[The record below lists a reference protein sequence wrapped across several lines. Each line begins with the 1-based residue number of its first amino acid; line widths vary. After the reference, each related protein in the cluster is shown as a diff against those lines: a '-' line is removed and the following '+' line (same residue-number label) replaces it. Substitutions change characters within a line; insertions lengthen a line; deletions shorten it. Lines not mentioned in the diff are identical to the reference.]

1 MKRAARGLEK
11 ILDRERRPSK
21 VAGGPSV
28 KRSGSGVNEG
38 GGGSGHDPFPGAFV
52 ASEAV
57 GVSVPAG
64 SEISSHLQTVT

>member
-1 MKRAARGLEK
+1 MKRAARSLEK
-11 ILDRERRPSK
+11 ILDRERRPSG
-21 VAGGPSV
+21 VPGGPSV

-38 GGGSGHDPFPGAFV
+38 GGGSGSPGTFR

-64 SEISSHLQTVT
+64 SEINGHLQTVT